1 MGVTRSYVNEA
12 IGFRLNGVDR
22 GGSFTHYGYGVRE
35 YRSSGIRRQLPRG
48 IDYYVIGFPVDGVRR
63 GGYYSIN
70 YQANSCRS
78 GYRYTRNKG
87 DAINA
92 IGFL

>member
-1 MGVTRSYVNEA
+1 M
-12 IGFRLNGVDR
+12 DR

-48 IDYYVIGFPVDGVRR
+48 IDYYVIGFRLDGVRR